1 MAEVKI
7 YTTSTCVYC
16 RAEKQFLDAH
26 GIKYQELKADQDQ
39 ELAEELFKLSGQYAV
54 PFTLI
59 KKDDGSTEK
68 VLGFD
73 QPKLAGALGLH

>member
-26 GIKYQELKADQDQ
+26 DVKYQELHADQDQ
-39 ELAEELFKLSGQYAV
+39 EIAEELFKASGQYAV
-54 PFTLI
+54 PFTVI
-59 KKDDGSTEK
+59 TKDDGTKEQI
-68 VLGFD
+68 LGFD
-73 QPKLAGALGLH
+73 QPKIVAALGIH

>member
-26 GIKYQELKADQDQ
+26 NLKYTELHADADP
-39 ELAEELFKLSGQYAV
+39 ELANELFAASGQYAV
-54 PFTLI
+54 PFTVI
-59 KKDDGSTEK
+59 TKDDGKSIGI
-68 VLGFD
+68 LGFD
-73 QPKLAGALGLH
+73 QPKLTEILGIK

>member
-26 GIKYQELKADQDQ
+26 GVKYQEMKADQDQ
-39 ELAEELFKLSGQYAV
+39 DLAEELFHLSGQLAV
-54 PFTLI
+54 PFTVI
-59 KKDDGSTEK
+59 KHEDGKQEGI
-68 VLGFD
+68 LGFD
-73 QPKLAGALGLH
+73 QPRIAHALGLH

>member
-26 GIKYQELKADQDQ
+26 GVKYTELHADQDQ
-39 ELAEELFKLSGQYAV
+39 ETAEALFKASGQYAV
-54 PFTLI
+54 PFTI
-59 KKDDGSTEK
+59 ITGDDGKEDQ

-73 QPKLAGALGLH
+73 QPKLSAALGLK

>member
-26 GIKYQELKADQDQ
+26 QVKYEELHADQDQ
-39 ELAEELFKLSGQYAV
+39 ETAEALFKVSGQYAV
-54 PFTLI
+54 PFTII
-59 KKDDGSTEK
+59 KKDDGTTEQI
-68 VLGFD
+68 LGFD
-73 QPKLAGALGLH
+73 QPKIAAALGLH

>member
-7 YTTSTCVYC
+7 YTTATCVYC

-26 GIKYQELKADQDQ
+26 GVKYQELHADESQ
-39 ELAEELFKLSGQYAV
+39 ELADELFKLSGQLAV
-54 PFTLI
+54 PFTVI
-59 KKDDGSTEK
+59 TKDGKSEH

-73 QPKLAGALGLH
+73 QPKLVHALSLH